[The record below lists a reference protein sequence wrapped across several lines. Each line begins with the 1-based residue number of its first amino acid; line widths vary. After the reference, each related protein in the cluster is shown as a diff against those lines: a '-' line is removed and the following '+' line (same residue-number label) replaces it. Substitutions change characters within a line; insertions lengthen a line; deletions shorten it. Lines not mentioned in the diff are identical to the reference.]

1 MKVGE
6 LTDGVKTSLELQKAA
21 IARNILAKK
30 LSEIERARSILKKM
44 KADLKEFEEKD
55 IEEIDMGVMRY

>member
-6 LTDGVKTSLELQKAA
+6 LTDGVKSEIICRKYE
-21 IARNILAKK
+21 IARVILARK

-44 KADLKEFEEKD
+44 KADLKEFEEMN
-55 IEEIDMGVMRY
+55 IEDVDLSNMRY